1 MAKLA
6 MEPMAQE
13 FVWTWTSDQSGT
25 HHGDEAPLSQTL
37 QSESEQSME
46 VIDSGSN
53 QDYDFKKSRRNRL
66 SNISSGWKRYVELEY
81 CYILV
86 SQGFI
91 PPNWRWQWNDKQ
103 RLCWWV

>member
-66 SNISSGWKRYVELEY
+66 SNISSG
-81 CYILV
+81 
-86 SQGFI
+86 
-91 PPNWRWQWNDKQ
+91 
-103 RLCWWV
+103 